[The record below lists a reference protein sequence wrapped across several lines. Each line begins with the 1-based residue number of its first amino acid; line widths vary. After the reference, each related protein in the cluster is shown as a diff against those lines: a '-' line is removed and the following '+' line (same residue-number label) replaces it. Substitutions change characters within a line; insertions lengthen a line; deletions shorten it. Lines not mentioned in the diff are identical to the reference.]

1 MKLRRVGN
9 ATGLALRKDI
19 LEASGLAEGDEVEV
33 VAGPG
38 EIRIMKASG
47 EVLLP
52 VTDGDLPELAKGR
65 VTKTAHTMAR
75 KVIRERK

>member
-1 MKLRRVGN
+1 MAKAIRIERNGGPEELQLVDV
-9 ATGLALRKDI
+9 TV
-19 LEASGLAEGDEVEV
+19 AEP
-33 VAGPG
+33 GPG

-52 VTDGDLPELAKGR
+52 VTDGDLQELAKGR
-65 VTKTAHTMAR
+65 VTKTAQTMAR